1 MIKSLIKI
9 FPCIFIFLTALPLRA
24 QYSVYDFDPVV
35 VTSSR
40 IPTALS
46 SSLRTLTVLDR
57 DMIASSGAQSVEELL
72 ETSAGIDIRSR
83 GPLGVQSD
91 VSIRGAGFEQTLV
104 LIDGVK
110 ISDPQTAH
118 HNLNLP
124 VSPDNIER
132 IEILKG
138 SGSKLYGP
146 NAFGGVINIITRKA
160 LHQSTTLKLK
170 GGEHGL
176 FEGSASISLPV
187 NHTTN
192 LISISK
198 KQSDG
203 YRHNTDFDIT
213 NLFYKSTLKTG
224 RSDLGFSSGYTVKDF
239 GANGFYSLNYPNQRE
254 DTRTLFVNTSAD
266 FQRQWGWISAR
277 FNWRRHKDHYLLDY
291 QNSKFYENNHTTDVI
306 QADIQTTIIQKYMK
320 HNIGVEF
327 GQDAIRSNNLGNH
340 ERFRS
345 GLYYEGQ
352 FRLMSTVDISAGA
365 SAYHYSGWGWNFWP
379 GIDIGYNINEKFRWT
394 GSVGRAFRVPT
405 FTELYY
411 NSPADLGNTK
421 LKPESAWTLEQNLL
435 YSTTRIQSSA
445 AVFYRRGNNLIDW
458 VKSADDDPWQALNIA
473 VIRTYG
479 LEYYLSLSPKSAPIS
494 AFIRNVSFSYAY
506 LHNDKSISSYQSKYL
521 LNSLRHQLI
530 TTISFTELLGIKN
543 RWAFRFEDRLHQN
556 SHIVIDTHL
565 TRTIGSLSLS
575 FSVTNLFDADYAD
588 FSGIPMPGRWIRCGI
603 EYSFISN

>member
-1 MIKSLIKI
+1 MVKSLIKI
-9 FPCIFIFLTALPLRA
+9 LPCIFIFLTALPLRA

-46 SSLRTLTVLDR
+46 SSLRTLIVLDN

-118 HNLNLP
+118 HNMDLP
-124 VSPDNIER
+124 VGLDNIER

-138 SGSKLYGP
+138 GGSKLYGP

-160 LHQSTTLKLK
+160 LHRSTTLKLK

-192 LISISK
+192 LVSISK

-203 YRHNTDFDIT
+203 YRHNTDFEIT

-224 RSDLGFSSGYTVKDF
+224 SSDLGFSSGYTVKDF

-266 FQRQWGWISAR
+266 FQRQWGWISTR
-277 FNWRRHKDHYLLDY
+277 FNWRRHKDHYVLNY
-291 QNSKFYENNHTTDVI
+291 QNPGFYENNHTTDVI
-306 QADIQTTIIQKYMK
+306 QADIQTTIKREYMN

-327 GQDAIRSNNLGNH
+327 GQDAIRSNNLGSH

-352 FRLMSTVDISAGA
+352 FSLITATDISAGA

-411 NSPADLGNTK
+411 NSPADLGNAK

-435 YSTTRIQSSA
+435 YSTTRIKSSA

-458 VKSADDDPWQALNIA
+458 IKSADGDPWQALNIA

-479 LEYYLSLSPKSAPIS
+479 LEYYLSLSPASAPIS
-494 AFIRNVSFSYAY
+494 ALIRNVSFSYAY
-506 LHNDKSISSYQSKYL
+506 LHNDKSISSYKSKYL

-530 TTISFTELLGIKN
+530 TTIGFAELLGIKN

-556 SHIVIDTHL
+556 SHIIVDTHL

-603 EYSFISN
+603 EYSSISN